1 MRECRLCNKKYK
13 SERYATCWSCRM
25 KNNKKEI
32 SDKIICSRCRINNID
47 EESKYLT
54 CEPCRI
60 RSISD
65 RKRIKEAL
73 NKVDHKKIMMSPVID
88 IVKDMEK
95 EADHYELKEL
105 FEMEKDGK
113 LEYKGGG
120 DRFDP
125 HYLGGMWDGDG
136 TITICGKEGSYILQ
150 VSFAQA
156 FPKFLD
162 EVQKVFGGKVYIC
175 KEPDKESCKQMY
187 GYRVCGKEAFYILK
201 VLEQGCIIKYNQ
213 VKLALEYIDLIDKPG
228 MNEIRAE
235 YSKQIRELNEHKYYE
250 VEKPYERV
258 CDSYIAGIF
267 DAEGCVGVS
276 IPKKSLVYIK
286 ISQRNDPNILYS
298 IKYYLGYGS
307 VDKDENIWY
316 INDKN
321 NRLDFM
327 ERLYPYLIV
336 KSDQVR
342 LAIEYYAEDILKEEK
357 NKIFDSLQD
366 HKHFSIKVPKS
377 KIIRKNKLDDKK
389 KKNIRKAKK
398 AGVSVEIAVTSWNNG
413 ESNTNFGKSMT
424 PERKNKIGKGIADAK
439 RKYSDSDIEKM
450 KQMVKEGLTYEEIGK
465 LYGINRNTV
474 SKHCNDKIK
483 TMKDYDEFDASSV
496 KSEVSVK
503 SELSDIPAN
512 IKTSIGKRRIDD
524 FGLCIEILML
534 KNTMSAVSVSKKYSS
549 FKNKVNGEGI
559 TEDVVKNL
567 WSGKSK
573 LFKHEFT
580 DDIEITYEKY
590 LEIVAEKITNNKEK
604 VVSGISNRSVT
615 FDTVIEIMLLKG
627 EDTGTNIGKM
637 FTTKTGKSVPGNTVN
652 KIWCGK
658 TKLSEHEFTSDSKL
672 NYDQY
677 KKLVE
682 TSVKDLKKVK
692 ICK

>member
-1 MRECRLCNKKYK
+1 MRECRLCGKKYK
-13 SERYATCWSCRM
+13 TERYATCWPCRR
-25 KNNKKEI
+25 KNNKKDI
-32 SDKIICSRCRINNID
+32 SDKIICSRCRINEID
-47 EESKYLT
+47 ESSKYLT
-54 CEPCRI
+54 CEPCRV
-60 RSISD
+60 RGVSD
-65 RKRIKEAL
+65 KKRIKEAL
-73 NKVDHKKIMMSPVID
+73 SKVDHKKIMMSPVID
-88 IVKDMEK
+88 IARDMDEV
-95 EADHYELKEL
+95 ADHYELKEL
-105 FEMEKDGK
+105 FEMEKYGK

-156 FPKFLD
+156 FPEFLD

-213 VKLALEYIDLIDKPG
+213 VKLALEYIDLVDKPG

-276 IPKKSLVYIK
+276 IINKKMGALTIAQK
-286 ISQRNDPNILYS
+286 NDPNILYS
-298 IKYYLGYGS
+298 IKYYLEYGS
-307 VDKDENIWY
+307 ISKNEDRWY
-316 INDKN
+316 ICAVSK
-321 NRLDFM
+321 RLDFM
-327 ERLYPYLIV
+327 ERVYPYLIV
-336 KSDQVR
+336 KSDQVK
-342 LAIEYYAEDILKEEK
+342 LAIEYYTEGILKEEK
-357 NKIFDSLQD
+357 SKIFDSLQD

-377 KIIRKNKLDDKK
+377 KIIRKNKLDDRK
-389 KKNIRKAKK
+389 KKNIKKAKK
-398 AGVSVEIAVTSWNNG
+398 AGKAVEIAVDSWNNG
-413 ESNTNFGKSMT
+413 ESNTNFGKTMT
-424 PERKNKIGKGIADAK
+424 IERKNKIGKGIADAK
-439 RKYSDSDIEKM
+439 RNYSDADIEMM
-450 KQMVKEGLTYEEIGK
+450 KSMLKEGLTYEEIGK

-474 SKHCNDKIK
+474 SKHCNGKTK
-483 TMKDYDEFDASSV
+483 TMKDYDKFDASSV

-524 FGLCIEILML
+524 FELCIEILML

-549 FKNKVNGEGI
+549 FKNKVNGKGI
-559 TEDVVKNL
+559 TADVVNNL

-573 LFKHEFT
+573 LYKHEFT
-580 DDIEITYEKY
+580 DDLGITYEKY
-590 LEIVAEKITNNKEK
+590 LEITCEKNTNNKER

-627 EDTGTNIGKM
+627 KDSANNIGKM
-637 FTTKTGKSVPGNTVN
+637 FLTKKGTPIPANTIN
-652 KIWCGK
+652 KILSGK
-658 TKLSEHEFTSDSKL
+658 TKLYEHEFTSTSKL
-672 NYDQY
+672 NYNQY
-677 KKLVE
+677 KKLTE
-682 TSVKDLKKVK
+682 ISVKDLKKM
-692 ICK
+692 

>member
-1 MRECRLCNKKYK
+1 MRECRLCSKKYK
-13 SERYATCWSCRM
+13 AERYATCWSCRR
-25 KNNKKEI
+25 KNNKKYI
-32 SDKIICSRCRINNID
+32 GDKSICSRCRINEI
-47 EESKYLT
+47 EKSSKHLT
-54 CEPCRI
+54 CKPCRI
-60 RSISD
+60 RGVSD

-73 NKVDHKKIMMSPVID
+73 SKVDHKKIMMSHVIG
-88 IVKDMEK
+88 IARDMDEV
-95 EADHYELKEL
+95 ADHYELKEL
-105 FEMEKDGK
+105 FEMERDGK
-113 LEYKGGG
+113 LEHKGGG

-136 TITICGKEGSYILQ
+136 TITICGKERSYILQ
-150 VSFAQA
+150 VSFSQA
-156 FPKFLD
+156 FPAFLD

-213 VKLALEYIDLIDKPG
+213 VKLALEYIDLVDKPG

-258 CDSYIAGIF
+258 CDAYIAGIF
-267 DAEGCVGVS
+267 DAEGYVGVS
-276 IPKKSLVYIK
+276 LKNKRLDRIQIAQKNEPIVLSYIK
-286 ISQRNDPNILYS
+286 E
-298 IKYYLGYGS
+298 YLGYGK
-307 VDKDENIWY
+307 VDKTDIGWNVY
-316 INDKN
+316 TKSF
-321 NRLDFM
+321 RLDFM
-327 ERLYPYLIV
+327 ERVFPYLIV

-342 LAIEYYAEDILKEEK
+342 LAIIHCTEDILKEEK
-357 NKIFDSLQD
+357 SKIFDSLQD
-366 HKHFSIKVPKS
+366 HKHHSIKVPKS

-389 KKNIRKAKK
+389 KKNIKKAKK
-398 AGVSVEIAVTSWNNG
+398 AGVAVDIAVDSWNNG
-413 ESNTNFGKSMT
+413 ESNTNFGKVMT

-439 RKYSDSDIEKM
+439 RNYSDADIEMM
-450 KQMVKEGLTYEEIGK
+450 KHMLKEGLTYEEIGK
-465 LYGINRNTV
+465 LYGIDRNTV

-549 FKNKVNGEGI
+549 FKNKVNGKGI
-559 TEDVVKNL
+559 TADVVKNL
-567 WSGKSK
+567 WSGKSE

-590 LEIVAEKITNNKEK
+590 LEIISQKITNNKER

-627 EDTGTNIGKM
+627 KDSANNIGKM
-637 FTTKTGKSVPGNTVN
+637 FLTKKGTSIPANTIN
-652 KIWCGK
+652 KILSGK
-658 TKLSEHEFTSDSKL
+658 TKLSEYEFTSDSKL

-682 TSVKDLKKVK
+682 TSVKDLKKM
-692 ICK
+692 